1 MTNLNTQYPT
11 GLDGFFGGMADAD
24 QWSFAN
30 RNNQI
35 NQQAALQD
43 MFMSQQRNSREQES
57 LPVDL
62 DYKRA
67 LTGQTKQTTRKL
79 EDENEL
85 LGRTKDER
93 YRAEISKL
101 ARTMQEDELKF
112 ARAQIEA
119 MGLDPSPEAQKWY
132 KTFLPQFK
140 EIEQERLRIQQQGEK
155 DENIARIR
163 AEEMRAT
170 NAAKPPTSAG
180 SKAPLTMEQRILSA
194 KKATE
199 RLALLRQA
207 AKQAELEGDM
217 EKSAFYNAL
226 AEEQVP
232 IANAELNNQPRPGSP
247 NLPGMGIKSNPP
259 IDLSKKA
266 PETPTPTKSTK
277 LMGAAAEDWINRA
290 MKANKM
296 TREQVII
303 EGKKIGK
310 L

>member
-1 MTNLNTQYPT
+1 MANLNTQYPT

-85 LGRTKDER
+85 AGRTKEQK
-93 YRAEISKL
+93 YRTEISRL
-101 ARTMQEDELKF
+101 AKEMNEHELNS
-112 ARAQIEA
+112 ARAQIQSF
-119 MGLDPSPEAQKWY
+119 GLDPSPEAQKWY
-132 KTFLPQFK
+132 KTFLPMFK

-155 DENIARIR
+155 DAMVAQIR
-163 AEEMRAT
+163 AEETRAT
-170 NAAKPPTSAG
+170 NAAKPATGAG

-207 AKQAELEGDM
+207 AKQAELEGDP
-217 EKSAFYNAL
+217 EKSAFYSAL

-247 NLPGMGIKSNPP
+247 NLPGMGIQTNPP
-259 IDLSKKA
+259 IDLSKKDSA
-266 PETPTPTKSTK
+266 PATKYEKGKQYTGRTGTYEYLGGPEADPKS
-277 LMGAAAEDWINRA
+277 W
-290 MKANKM
+290 
-296 TREQVII
+296 
-303 EGKKIGK
+303 KKIK
-310 L
+310 